1 MAILRAGWHP
11 YTFKRVKRDVDRL
24 VARCERMWKRLKDW
38 VRTGARNRPQ
48 PPVTFS
54 PGFWGN
60 ADVRFYSRIKAG
72 VTSDARQVTSARSAD
87 RFQGLP
93 GLSQVYPD
101 RRLFSAKNWLLA
113 SDFPENQPSQRIGAA
128 STKDWR

>member
-48 PPVTFS
+48 PPRHF
-54 PGFWGN
+54 F
-60 ADVRFYSRIKAG
+60 ARFLGQCRRSILQQPAKELSSIKMQKG
-72 VTSDARQVTSARSAD
+72 V
-87 RFQGLP
+87 
-93 GLSQVYPD
+93 
-101 RRLFSAKNWLLA
+101 N
-113 SDFPENQPSQRIGAA
+113 I
-128 STKDWR
+128 